1 VSNSSNQ
8 AVTWIASAG
17 TISSTGIFT
26 APASVP
32 SPATVTV
39 QAATVSQPA
48 VIGTAL
54 VTVTPPAAAVSVTI
68 SPTSAMVRINKTQNF
83 TATVQNT
90 SNKTV
95 TWKVNGITGGNSTLG
110 IISSLGTYKAPGVLP
125 PGGTV
130 TVSAVSVADPT
141 KSASAS
147 VVVRRR

>member
-1 VSNSSNQ
+1 V
-8 AVTWIASAG
+8 
-17 TISSTGIFT
+17 
-26 APASVP
+26 
-32 SPATVTV
+32 
-39 QAATVSQPA
+39 
-48 VIGTAL
+48 

-68 SPTSAMVRINKTQNF
+68 SPATAMVRINKTQSF

-95 TWKVNGITGGNSTLG
+95 SWKVNGIAGGSSTLG